1 MPRLTASLSGLDSE
15 RRRGLTQPH
24 SQGSGHLLEVVSA
37 AGIKD
42 GAALEQLQ
50 GLLDFALE
58 TQDQRCA
65 ASDDFYMRKSEEDVR
80 NQRRGSGRSE
90 QPAGFSSGGAELCID
105 ELH

>member
-1 MPRLTASLSGLDSE
+1 MSLSEFG
-15 RRRGLTQPH
+15 RRAAGRRPTQPH
-24 SQGSGHLLEVVSA
+24 SQGSGHLLEVVGA

-65 ASDDFYMRKSEEDVR
+65 ASDDFYMRESEGDVR
-80 NQRRGSGRSE
+80 NQRRSSSGRSG
-90 QPAGFSSGGAELCID
+90 QPAGLFTAGGG
-105 ELH
+105 

>member
-1 MPRLTASLSGLDSE
+1 MLK
-15 RRRGLTQPH
+15 
-24 SQGSGHLLEVVSA
+24 VVGA

-80 NQRRGSGRSE
+80 NQRHSSGRSE
-90 QPAGFSSGGAELCID
+90 QPAGFLRRGAELCIG